1 MLKFP
6 HGAQRAACYYSPK
19 QPFVR
24 KVESFEIIDRFSLIF
39 YNSYMEWINYHHLL
53 YFWTVARTGSIAKA
67 SQELLLS
74 PPTISS
80 QISRLEDEIGEKL
93 FVRSG
98 RRLVLTEA
106 GDIAFR
112 YAEEIFSLGRELI
125 DTLRGR
131 PTGHPLHLRVGVADP
146 LPKWI
151 AYVLISPALQIPG
164 PVRLVCHEQ
173 RADRLMAEL
182 ALNELD
188 VVLSDAPV
196 GPQVKVR
203 AFNHLLGEC
212 DVAFYAKRKTALKLR
227 RRFPHSLDGFPFLL
241 PTEGSSMRLSLDQ
254 WFSQQQVRPLI
265 VGEFDDFSL
274 LRTFAEAG
282 HGGFAAP
289 SVLDSEMRHRG
300 FGSIGRTSSIRW
312 RFYAISV
319 ERKIK
324 NPAVIAISEA
334 ARQRIFG

>member
-1 MLKFP
+1 M
-6 HGAQRAACYYSPK
+6 
-19 QPFVR
+19 
-24 KVESFEIIDRFSLIF
+24 D
-39 YNSYMEWINYHHLL
+39 WINYHHLL

-80 QISRLEDEIGEKL
+80 QISRLEEQLGEKL

-106 GDIAFR
+106 GDITFR
-112 YAEEIFSLGRELI
+112 YAEEIFALGRELT

-131 PTGHPLHLRVGVADP
+131 PTGHPLRLRVGVADP

-151 AYVLISPALQIPG
+151 AYHLISPALQLPG
-164 PVRLVCHEQ
+164 PVRIICYEH
-173 RADRLMAEL
+173 RPDRLLAEL
-182 ALNELD
+182 AVNELD

-212 DVAFYAKRKTALKLR
+212 DVGFYGNRKIAARLR
-227 RRFPHSLDGFPFLL
+227 RGFPGSLDGVPFLL
-241 PTEGSSMRLSLDQ
+241 PTEDSSMRASLDQ
-254 WFSQQQVRPLI
+254 WFSQQQIRPSI

-282 HGGFAAP
+282 HGAFAAP
-289 SVLDSEMRHRG
+289 WLLGSEMRHYG
-300 FGSIGRTSSIRW
+300 FVLIGRTSSIRS

-324 NPAVIAISEA
+324 NPAVVAISEA
-334 ARQRIFG
+334 ARQKIFG

>member
-1 MLKFP
+1 
-6 HGAQRAACYYSPK
+6 
-19 QPFVR
+19 
-24 KVESFEIIDRFSLIF
+24 
-39 YNSYMEWINYHHLL
+39 MEWINYHHLL

-67 SQELLLS
+67 SEELLLA

-80 QISRLEDEIGEKL
+80 QISRLEDQLGEKL

-106 GDIAFR
+106 GSVALR
-112 YAEEIFSLGRELI
+112 YAEEIFSLGRELKE
-125 DTLRGR
+125 TLQGR
-131 PTGHPLHLRVGVADP
+131 PTGHPLRLRVGVADP

-151 AYVLISPALQIPG
+151 AYHLINPALQLAG
-164 PVRLVCHEQ
+164 PVRIICHEH
-173 RADRLMAEL
+173 RIDRLLAEL
-182 ALNELD
+182 AVNDVD
-188 VVLSDAPV
+188 VVLADAPV

-212 DVAFYAKRKTALKLR
+212 DVAFYDKRARADKLR
-227 RRFPHSLDGFPFLL
+227 RRFPHALNGVPFLL
-241 PTEGSSMRLSLDQ
+241 PTGDSSLRIGLDQ
-254 WFSQQQVRPLI
+254 WFNQQQIRPLV

-282 HGGFAAP
+282 HGAFAAP
-289 SVLDSEMRHRG
+289 SVLDAEMRQYG
-300 FGSIGRTSSIRW
+300 FRMIGRTSAIRS

-324 NPAVIAISEA
+324 NPAVVAISEA
-334 ARQRIFG
+334 ARQQIFG

>member
-1 MLKFP
+1 
-6 HGAQRAACYYSPK
+6 
-19 QPFVR
+19 
-24 KVESFEIIDRFSLIF
+24 
-39 YNSYMEWINYHHLL
+39 MEWINYHHLL

-67 SQELLLS
+67 SEELLLS

-80 QISRLEDEIGEKL
+80 QISRLEEQLGEKL
-93 FVRSG
+93 FARSG

-106 GDIAFR
+106 GNIAFR
-112 YAEEIFSLGRELI
+112 YAEEIFSLGRELT

-131 PTGHPLHLRVGVADP
+131 PTGHPLRLRVGVADP

-151 AYVLISPALQIPG
+151 AYHLISPALQLPG
-164 PVRLVCHEQ
+164 PVRVICYEH
-173 RADRLMAEL
+173 RPDRLLAEL
-182 ALNELD
+182 AVNELD

-212 DVAFYAKRKTALKLR
+212 DVGFYGKRKIAAKLR
-227 RRFPHSLDGFPFLL
+227 QGFPRSLDGVPFLL
-241 PTEGSSMRLSLDQ
+241 PTEDSSMRTSLDQ
-254 WFSQQQVRPLI
+254 WFNQQQVRPLI

-282 HGGFAAP
+282 HGAFVAP
-289 SVLDSEMRHRG
+289 WILSAEMRHYG
-300 FGSIGRTSSIRW
+300 FAPIGRTDAIRS

-334 ARQRIFG
+334 ARQKIFG